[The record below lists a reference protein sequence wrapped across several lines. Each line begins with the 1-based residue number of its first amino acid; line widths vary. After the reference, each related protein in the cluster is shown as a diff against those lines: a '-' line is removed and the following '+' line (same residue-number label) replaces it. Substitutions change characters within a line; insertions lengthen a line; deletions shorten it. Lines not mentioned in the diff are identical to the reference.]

1 MVVWKPLNFIRWQRT
16 FQINVFHDTI
26 NDKTSAVKAVVTLE
40 KDELVAIEISKYDSL
55 PDDTIL
61 TGSLFYGIESD

>member
-1 MVVWKPLNFIRWQRT
+1 MVVWKPPNRSWQRI
-16 FQINVFHDTI
+16 FRRNVFHDGT

-40 KDELVAIEISKYDSL
+40 KDESLAFEISKYDTL
-55 PDDTIL
+55 PNDTIL

>member
-1 MVVWKPLNFIRWQRT
+1 MVGWKERSRYSKIFER
-16 FQINVFHDTI
+16 NVFHDAT

-40 KDELVAIEISKYDSL
+40 KDESVAIEISKYDSL

>member
-1 MVVWKPLNFIRWQRT
+1 MVVWKIYRYSKIQKR
-16 FQINVFHDTI
+16 NVFHDAT
-26 NDKTSAVKAVVTLE
+26 NDKTSDVKAVVSLE

>member
-1 MVVWKPLNFIRWQRT
+1 MVVWKPPNRSGDRIFRRK
-16 FQINVFHDTI
+16 VFYDGHYG
-26 NDKTSAVKAVVTLE
+26 KTSAVKAVVTLK
-40 KDELVAIEISKYDSL
+40 KDESVAIEISKYDSL

>member
-1 MVVWKPLNFIRWQRT
+1 MVVWKPLSRYWPT
-16 FQINVFHDTI
+16 FRRNVFHDA
-26 NDKTSAVKAVVTLE
+26 NDDKTSAVKAIVMLE
-40 KDELVAIEISKYDSL
+40 KDESVAIEISKYDSL